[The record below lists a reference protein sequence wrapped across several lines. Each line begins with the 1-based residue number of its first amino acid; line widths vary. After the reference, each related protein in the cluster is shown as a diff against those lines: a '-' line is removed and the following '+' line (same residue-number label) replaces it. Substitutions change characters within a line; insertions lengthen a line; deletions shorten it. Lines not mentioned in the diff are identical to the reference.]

1 MKEIYTKPNTEIQEF
16 SSTILSS
23 FPMSFELVVITFVDQ
38 NTKNAVNKLLE
49 A

>member
-1 MKEIYTKPNTEIQEF
+1 MHRRNLFLFKHTHKGSFGEVAGLVLADDEI
-16 SSTILSS
+16 
-23 FPMSFELVVITFVDQ
+23 DQ